1 MSLAHLLLV
10 PLLAALTTLA
20 ESSSSLDWVSH
31 PVAAGEWVL
40 LSGDFRQGASTVT
53 LTNLDP
59 STADANAEPATSGPS
74 PLQTK
79 AVDVSP
85 SALKFQLPPGA
96 AGAGIFNVSVDG
108 GAAIT
113 LNAPEVWWFQGDGGE
128 TSSPGG
134 WLRVFGRSI
143 GGSVGGD
150 SAGDGSTGGGAAQE
164 DGTTAAAIS
173 AALAAKDFAA
183 ARRLVEEAAA
193 SSAAASSPTS
203 AALPKGT
210 RLRLTPTD
218 PTSTAGDVIE
228 VAATAANTTAYHALF
243 PMPADLPAGS
253 YTASISNGMASG
265 AVWTPLSFF
274 ESPDTPRRTD
284 VTIAPKRAFK
294 TDVFTVDCAWD
305 QPIFTR
311 PCGWV
316 GARSDGG
323 VNAALAKA
331 KANGG
336 GIVLLPRGQYYL
348 DGPIVVPD
356 GVRFRGE
363 SRELV
368 AIHMKEAP
376 KPQDAPTPGYIY
388 SDGGENHAWAIED
401 LTVYVEKRR
410 GEERRTCPCV
420 VLLCGG
426 GARMYCVRCAVLRT
440 NTGVTLL
447 LSSQVRLGVLP
458 LGRVRAPDVIA
469 LYDAAMPCARRGMG
483 DARRRLRGRDVGE
496 DGEPWDAVGAV
507 HAHRF
512 RGGRVFGGQHEL
524 RDHGQ

>member
-1 MSLAHLLLV
+1 MLAHLL
-10 PLLAALTTLA
+10 PLLAALALA

-31 PVAAGEWVL
+31 PVQSGEWVL
-40 LSGDFRQGASTVT
+40 LSGDFRRGASTVT

-59 STADANAEPATSGPS
+59 STADANAESATSGPS

-96 AGAGIFNVSVDG
+96 AGAGIFNISVDG

-128 TSSPGG
+128 TSSPSG
-134 WLRVFGRSI
+134 WMRVFGRSI
-143 GGSVGGD
+143 G
-150 SAGDGSTGGGAAQE
+150 APAGGGAAQE

-173 AALAAKDFAA
+173 AALEAKDFAA

-210 RLRLTPTD
+210 RLRLMPTD
-218 PTSTAGDVIE
+218 PTSTTGDVIE
-228 VAATAANTTAYHALF
+228 VAATTANTTAYHALF
-243 PMPADLPAGS
+243 PMPADIPAGS

-294 TDVFTVDCAWD
+294 TDVFAVDCAWD

-356 GVRFRGE
+356 GVRLRGE

-410 GEERRTCPCV
+410 GEETRRGERNP
-420 VLLCGG
+420 
-426 GARMYCVRCAVLRT
+426 LR
-440 NTGVTLL
+440 
-447 LSSQVRLGVLP
+447 
-458 LGRVRAPDVIA
+458 RVRA
-469 LYDAAMPCARRGMG
+469 L
-483 DARRRLRGRDVGE
+483 
-496 DGEPWDAVGAV
+496 
-507 HAHRF
+507 
-512 RGGRVFGGQHEL
+512 
-524 RDHGQ
+524 